1 MDGNVDAVSI
11 AETKIDAFPSR
22 QSVFEEYH
30 SPYHLDISSKRG
42 GILIYVKPSIPSRR
56 LSSENLGDSIQ
67 TIPFE
72 INLRKKMVSNINLSP
87 AFSKQ

>member
-1 MDGNVDAVSI
+1 MEAVSI
-11 AETKIDAFPSR
+11 AETKIDAFPSA
-22 QSVFEEYH
+22 QFVFEKYH

-42 GILIYVKPSIPSRR
+42 GILIYVNSSIPSRR

-67 TIPFE
+67 TVPFE